1 MNKEFFNTYVC
12 VIKECSD
19 HSYYGFFPDFPNN
32 GCSASA
38 NNLEEIINKLQ
49 ISLTMH
55 TKKYIEKKIPLPT
68 PTKYGELQK
77 KFPDDMIQI
86 ITVNKY
92 LVMKDTK
99 AVKKTLTIPSYLDSL
114 GKKYGLSF
122 SALLKDALIEK
133 LINQNDL
140 SDGDR
145 QMLVS
150 ET

>member
-1 MNKEFFNTYVC
+1 MGL
-12 VIKECSD
+12 D
-19 HSYYGFFPDFPNN
+19 
-32 GCSASA
+32 
-38 NNLEEIINKLQ
+38 IIAY
-49 ISLTMH
+49 S
-55 TKKYIEKKIPLPT
+55 
-68 PTKYGELQK
+68 ELKK
-77 KFPDDMIQI
+77 KFPNDMIQI

-92 LVMKDTK
+92 LVIKDTK
-99 AVKKTLTIPSYLDSL
+99 TVKKTLTIPSYLESL

-122 SALLKDALIEK
+122 SALLRNALIEK